1 MVATPEMCKAPV
13 MSPASTGDR
22 PGYLIKRAQQAL
34 HQACT
39 DRLRPAE
46 LSMSQYA
53 VLRALDDHPGA
64 SSAELAR
71 ITFVTRQSLRDVLG
85 GLQSAGLVTVAEQA
99 STGRARPVTLTPS
112 GRTRLKVAE
121 DLITQ
126 VEAQMLGTLPSDQ
139 RRHLADLLRTCVDN
153 LA

>member
-1 MVATPEMCKAPV
+1 
-13 MSPASTGDR
+13 MSQSRTGDR

-34 HQACT
+34 NQACT
-39 DRLRPAE
+39 DRLRPLE

-85 GLQSAGLVTVAEQA
+85 GLRSAGLVTVAEQA
-99 STGRARPVTLTPS
+99 STGRARPVALTTS
-112 GRTRLKVAE
+112 GRTKLRAAE
-121 DLITQ
+121 ELITR
-126 VEAQMLGTLPSDQ
+126 VEEEMLGDLSADQ
-139 RRHLADLLRTCVDN
+139 RRYLADLLHTCVGN
-153 LA
+153 LT

>member
-1 MVATPEMCKAPV
+1 MSAAP
-13 MSPASTGDR
+13 TGDR

-34 HQACT
+34 NQACT
-39 DRLRPAE
+39 DRLRPLG

-85 GLQSAGLVTVAEQA
+85 GLRSAGLVAVAEKA
-99 STGRARPVTLTPS
+99 TTGRARPVTLTPQ
-112 GRTRLKVAE
+112 GRTHLDAAE

-126 VEAQMLGTLPSDQ
+126 VEAQMLTTLSADQ
-139 RRHLADLLRTCVDN
+139 KRYLADLLHACVGN
-153 LA
+153 LT

>member
-1 MVATPEMCKAPV
+1 
-13 MSPASTGDR
+13 MSPAPTGDR

-34 HQACT
+34 NQACT
-39 DRLRPAE
+39 DRLRPLE

-85 GLQSAGLVTVAEQA
+85 GLRSAGLVTVAEQA

-112 GRTRLKVAE
+112 GRARLAAAE

-126 VEAQMLGTLPSDQ
+126 VEVQMLDTLSAGQ
-139 RRHLADLLRTCVDN
+139 RRDLADLLRTCVAN

>member
-1 MVATPEMCKAPV
+1 
-13 MSPASTGDR
+13 MSEPSTGDR
-22 PGYLIKRAQQAL
+22 PGYLLKRAQQAL
-34 HQACT
+34 NQACT
-39 DRLRPAE
+39 DRLRPLG

-99 STGRARPVTLTPS
+99 TTGRARPVTLTPQ
-112 GRTRLKVAE
+112 GRDRLDAAE
-121 DLITQ
+121 ALITQ
-126 VEAQMLGTLPSDQ
+126 VEAQMLDTLSADQ
-139 RRHLADLLRTCVDN
+139 RRYLADLLRTCVGN

>member
-1 MVATPEMCKAPV
+1 
-13 MSPASTGDR
+13 MSHPQTGDR

-34 HQACT
+34 NQACT
-39 DRLRPAE
+39 DRLRPLE

-85 GLQSAGLVTVAEQA
+85 GLRSAGLVTVAEQA
-99 STGRARPVTLTPS
+99 STGRARPVALTTS
-112 GRTRLKVAE
+112 GRAKLRAAE
-121 DLITQ
+121 ELITR
-126 VEAQMLGTLPSDQ
+126 VEEEMLGDLSADQ
-139 RRHLADLLRTCVDN
+139 RRYLADLLHTCVGN
-153 LA
+153 LT

>member
-1 MVATPEMCKAPV
+1 
-13 MSPASTGDR
+13 MSQLPSAGR

-39 DRLRPAE
+39 DRLRPIE

-53 VLRALDDHPGA
+53 VLRALEEHPGA

-85 GLQSAGLVTVAEQA
+85 GLRSAGLVTVAEQA
-99 STGRARPVTLTPS
+99 SSGRARPVALTAA
-112 GRTRLKVAE
+112 GRAKLHAADE
-121 DLITQ
+121 LITR
-126 VEAQMLGTLPSDQ
+126 VEEDMLGDLSGDQ
-139 RRHLADLLRTCVDN
+139 RRYLADLLNTCVAN
-153 LA
+153 LT